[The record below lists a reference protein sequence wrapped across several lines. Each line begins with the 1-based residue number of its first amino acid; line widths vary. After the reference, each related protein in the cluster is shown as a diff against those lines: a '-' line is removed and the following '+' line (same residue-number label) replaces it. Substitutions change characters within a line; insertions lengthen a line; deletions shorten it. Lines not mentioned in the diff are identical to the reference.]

1 MNDVR
6 LIPSDIADRM
16 IELARREALWRGVL
30 IGAACTLAVA
40 FAAFLIL

>member
-1 MNDVR
+1 MSEAR

-16 IELARREALWRGVL
+16 IDLARREALWRGVL
-30 IGAACTLAVA
+30 IGAARTLAAA

>member
-1 MNDVR
+1 MSDAR

-16 IELARREALWRGVL
+16 IDLSRREALWRGML
-30 IGAACTLAVA
+30 IGSACTLAAA